1 MNFINIKQPRLFLQ
15 KTQAALE
22 RDESANA
29 LMLGVSQQ
37 LAEEDYHDQKQPF
50 PTMVCVEDEQG
61 LTSAG
66 LMTPPY
72 CLIVYSEPT
81 QMTDSIHCLTEGL
94 SDQQL
99 PGVIGKKQV
108 VEAFSTLWCTQHRLT
123 PHVHRSG
130 RVYQLNRV
138 IHTASAPGKMR
149 LADESDFDL
158 VLEWAKTFDVEALDG
173 EEGSAVIEHTRQ
185 HIQKNETYLWQD
197 GVATAMAVNNR
208 KTRHGASIGYVY
220 CPPALRGRG
229 YATALVSALSQ
240 LLLDQGATFCT
251 LMTDLANPVSN
262 HIYQKMGYVPVCD
275 IEEVHFH
282 L

>member
-1 MNFINIKQPRLFLQ
+1 LNFINIKQPQLFLQ
-15 KTQAALE
+15 KTQTALE

-37 LAEEDYHDQKQPF
+37 LAEEDFHDQKQPF

-61 LTSAG
+61 LTAAG

-72 CLIVYSEPT
+72 CLIVYSEPI
-81 QMTDSIHCLTEGL
+81 QMADSIHCLTEGL
-94 SDQQL
+94 SGQQL

-108 VEAFSTLWCTQHRLT
+108 VEAFSTLWCTQHRLS

-173 EEGSAVIEHTRQ
+173 EEGTAVIEHTRQ
-185 HIQKNETYLWQD
+185 HIQKKETYLWQD

-229 YATALVSALSQ
+229 YATALVSTLSQ
-240 LLLDQGATFCT
+240 LLLDQGASFCT

-275 IEEVHFH
+275 IEEIHFH